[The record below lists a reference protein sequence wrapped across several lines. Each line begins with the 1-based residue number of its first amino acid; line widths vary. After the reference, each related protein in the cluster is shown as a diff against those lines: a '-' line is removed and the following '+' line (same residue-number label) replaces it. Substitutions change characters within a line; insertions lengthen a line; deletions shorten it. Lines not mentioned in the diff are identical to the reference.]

1 MKIFIK
7 KRTIF
12 LIVLCLLIGSFALY
26 KFYDNSNSHP
36 WTISK
41 TEDNSKRFISK
52 ETIVKSIK
60 QKQKLIT
67 TEINMNETMAIDNS
81 WGDLAV
87 FKKVQNI
94 DFVGTGI
101 YTVDLS
107 DLSSKNIEIK
117 NNIIKISIPK
127 PSVESIT
134 LDENKTVYNKTDRG
148 LLRFGEIKLST
159 EDQQLLLK
167 TVKDKMKDKMLE
179 ENYYNTAINNSK
191 KSMIN
196 LLNSIIDKTNNAYEI
211 QINFY

>member
-7 KRTIF
+7 KRTLF
-12 LIVLCLLIGSFALY
+12 LIVLCLIIGSFALY
-26 KFYDNSNSHP
+26 KFYDSSNSHP

-41 TEDNSKRFISK
+41 TQDNSKRFISK

-67 TEINMNETMAIDNS
+67 TEVNMNETIAIDNS

-87 FKKVQNI
+87 FKKVQDI

-101 YTVDLS
+101 YTIDLS
-107 DLSSKNIEIK
+107 KLSSNNIDIK
-117 NNIIKISIPK
+117 NNIIKVSIPK

-159 EDQQLLLK
+159 EDHDQLLK
-167 TVKDKMKDKMLE
+167 TVKEKMNDKMLE
-179 ENYYNTAINNSK
+179 KPYYDTAINNSK
-191 KSMIN
+191 KSMIS
-196 LLNSIIDKTNNAYEI
+196 LLNSIIGGTKNTYEI